1 MNTINSAVR
10 ILDNLTKQ
18 RYLREILP
26 CLLPLLLAGQLI
38 AWIVLLPGG
47 LRGLADFRQL
57 YAAGYMVRTGN
68 GHDLYNYEAQ
78 KRFQNQ
84 LVAQNR
90 MAVPFIRPAY
100 QALFFV
106 PLSLLSYREAYL
118 VFLVFN
124 ICLLGFCYLLLR
136 SRLKNLAGYFSWLP
150 LALFLSFLP
159 VSIALLQGQDTIIL
173 MTLLA
178 AAMVLQRRNR
188 DFFAGF
194 LIGLGLFKL
203 QVVLPIFVLFIAGR
217 RWRFASGF
225 AGSAILVTVVSDWV
239 LAFAPIGSSLAWLW
253 SVGSGAAS
261 RTGAVEIV
269 FDTSFMPNLRGLIS
283 GLIGGVL
290 PTSYLQIVTLAISGT
305 TFLVAA
311 IWGRVKLSRSD
322 ALVLAITAS
331 AVVTYYLL
339 IHDLSVMLL
348 PILAILDRSME
359 AGDNQMLLDRLSAW
373 LATFLLVAPMCIFIL
388 PHHFYVVSLPLL
400 GLLGTLLFSSNRI
413 EGGRGPVE
421 NDPWTPDVG
430 LAQAHVA
437 SFRPN
442 DWKSINERYIEL
454 A

>member
-1 MNTINSAVR
+1 VNTTNSALS

-47 LRGLADFRQL
+47 MRGLADFRQL

-68 GHDLYNYEAQ
+68 GHLLYNYEVQ
-78 KRFQNQ
+78 KRFQSQ
-84 LVAQNR
+84 LVAKDQR
-90 MAVPFIRPAY
+90 AVPFIRPAY

-124 ICLLGFCYLLLR
+124 VFLLGSCYLLLR
-136 SRLKNLAGYFSWLP
+136 SRLKSLGGQFSWLP

-178 AAMVLQRRNR
+178 AAMVFQGCKR
-188 DFFAGF
+188 DFAAGI

-203 QVVLPIFVLFIAGR
+203 QIVLPIFFLLIAAR

-225 AGSAILVTVVSDWV
+225 VAAAILVTVLSGWV
-239 LAFAPIGSSLAWLW
+239 LGFGRIGDSLTWLW

-261 RTGAVEIV
+261 RTGAVDIV
-269 FDTSFMPNLRGLIS
+269 LDTSYMPNLRGLIV
-283 GLIGGVL
+283 GVIGKIV
-290 PTSYLQIVTLAISGT
+290 PISYLQMITLAISGT
-305 TFLVAA
+305 VFLVVA
-311 IWGRVKLSRSD
+311 IWGRVKLRSSN
-322 ALVLAITAS
+322 ALVMATTTS
-331 AVVTYYLL
+331 TVVTYYLL

-348 PILAILDRSME
+348 PILAILAQSMQP
-359 AGDNQMLLDRLSAW
+359 GDNQTLLERLSAW
-373 LATFLLVAPMCIFIL
+373 LATFLLVAPMCIFVL
-388 PHHFYVVSLPLL
+388 PHHFYVVSLPLI
-400 GLLGTLLFSSNRI
+400 GLLGTMLFSSNRI
-413 EGGRGPVE
+413 EGS
-421 NDPWTPDVG
+421 
-430 LAQAHVA
+430 L
-437 SFRPN
+437 
-442 DWKSINERYIEL
+442 
-454 A
+454 